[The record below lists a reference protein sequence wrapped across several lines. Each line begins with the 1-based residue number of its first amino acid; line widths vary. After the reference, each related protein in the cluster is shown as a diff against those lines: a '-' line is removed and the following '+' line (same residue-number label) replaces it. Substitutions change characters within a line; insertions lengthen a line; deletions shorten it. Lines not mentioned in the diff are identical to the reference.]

1 MTLVLDAVIRSSI
14 ARTRSEAPMS
24 KKNEEL
30 AKKSA
35 ADLKA
40 EEAKMRKEIFDLQF
54 KHSTRQ
60 LNDTMADL
68 DPHGVERHITKQQLR
83 WFVELEALAG
93 QESAERE

>member
-1 MTLVLDAVIRSSI
+1 
-14 ARTRSEAPMS
+14 MS

-35 ADLKA
+35 ADLKT

-60 LNDTMADL
+60 LNDTMAVRRAKRDL
-68 DPHGVERHITKQQLR
+68 ARVITFANQKR
-83 WFVELEALAG
+83 G
-93 QESAERE
+93 

>member
-1 MTLVLDAVIRSSI
+1 
-14 ARTRSEAPMS
+14 MS

-40 EEAKMRKEIFDLQF
+40 DEAKMRKEIFDLQF

-60 LNDTMADL
+60 LNDTMAIRRAKRDL
-68 DPHGVERHITKQQLR
+68 ARVITFANQKR
-83 WFVELEALAG
+83 G
-93 QESAERE
+93 

>member
-1 MTLVLDAVIRSSI
+1 
-14 ARTRSEAPMS
+14 MS

-35 ADLKA
+35 ADLKS

-60 LNDTMADL
+60 LNDTMAVRRAKRDL
-68 DPHGVERHITKQQLR
+68 ARVITFANQKR
-83 WFVELEALAG
+83 G
-93 QESAERE
+93 

>member
-1 MTLVLDAVIRSSI
+1 
-14 ARTRSEAPMS
+14 MS

-35 ADLKA
+35 DELKA

-60 LNDTMADL
+60 LNDTMAVRRAKRDL
-68 DPHGVERHITKQQLR
+68 ARVITFANQKR
-83 WFVELEALAG
+83 G
-93 QESAERE
+93 

>member
-1 MTLVLDAVIRSSI
+1 
-14 ARTRSEAPMS
+14 MS

-60 LNDTMADL
+60 LNDTMAIRRAKRDL
-68 DPHGVERHITKQQLR
+68 ARVITFANQKR
-83 WFVELEALAG
+83 G
-93 QESAERE
+93 